1 MRKGE
6 EEKRKDSIRAFR
18 ILYGGYSCVQK
29 GHPVLTHVTLLYVL
43 PLSLLLPLF
52 RLLKLDLKSCD
63 QLTNDA
69 CEVVA
74 KIKTLQRLFLGGLAN
89 ITDEGVQKLLPLED
103 LTHVSMY
110 VCDSATR

>member
-1 MRKGE
+1 MF
-6 EEKRKDSIRAFR
+6 S
-18 ILYGGYSCVQK
+18 
-29 GHPVLTHVTLLYVL
+29 PL
-43 PLSLLLPLF
+43 PPSPPLPSSPPPRPT
-52 RLLKLDLKSCD
+52 RLKKLKVDLKSCD

-89 ITDEGVQKLLPLED
+89 ITDEGVQKLLPLEE

-110 VCDSATR
+110 VGDSVTRRLGDSRVMVSLAWEN